1 MHSPAPPRIDLSLQT
16 EIDVL
21 QRENAVL
28 RAEVTQLR
36 SSLRMRAATIFAE
49 AASSPR
55 ALISAPGRLWSL
67 GREILNARAWRRV
80 ILGLECGLP
89 DDALR
94 HTAPGAS
101 SASAVKKLGRHVLSV
116 TGVPRPAVHVTDPAL
131 IEAVARIEELTSLVR
146 DGADWPA
153 PAAQIASPVSSRRVL
168 MALHTGQPDQTNGY
182 ARRSHEILTAL
193 SALGWEVQGALRSP
207 ANAAGIPEALTNLY
221 HRIGPVIPKNNGLEA
236 YVTAYADRLF
246 EDIQRTR
253 PALVHAASN
262 HVTGRAAA
270 LAARRAGLP
279 FIYEVRGLW
288 EVTRQSVEPLYANAL
303 GYRAQRRMEFETAQA
318 ADRLLV
324 NGQAIADLFREAGIP
339 SKRIVQVPNGVA
351 TDEAPNPAITSA
363 LKARWGLDARPVIG
377 FAGSITSYEGLADV
391 LAACASLKHVPFQLL
406 IIGDGPDMPALQTEA
421 KRLGLDGQICWT
433 GRVTPEE
440 ARTAYAFID
449 IAPLVRKDSPVT
461 RLVPPLKPLDVMAGK
476 AALIVSDLPPLTEF
490 AADGRGMIVPPGSPT
505 ALAAALQS
513 LLQDE
518 ASRTAMTQAAFA
530 WIHKTRTWPEI
541 AARIAGVYN
550 ELLPRL
556 SPP

>member
-1 MHSPAPPRIDLSLQT
+1 MRSPEAPRTDLSSQA
-16 EIDVL
+16 EIDAL

-94 HTAPGAS
+94 HTAPGPG
-101 SASAVKKLGRHVLSV
+101 SASTIKKLGRHILSG
-116 TGVPRPAVHVTDPAL
+116 TDLPRPALHVTDPAL
-131 IEAVARIEELTSLVR
+131 IEAVSRIDELTRLVR
-146 DGADWPA
+146 DGPDWPP
-153 PAAQIASPVSSRRVL
+153 PAAQAAGPVSSRRVL

-193 SALGWEVQGALRSP
+193 SALGWEAQGALRSP
-207 ANAAGIPEALTNLY
+207 ANDTGIPEALANLY
-221 HRIGPVIPKNNGLEA
+221 HRIGPVIPETNGLDA
-236 YVTAYADRLF
+236 YIAAYADRLF

-288 EVTRQSVEPLYANAL
+288 EVTRQSVEPLYAGAL
-303 GYRAQRRMEFETAQA
+303 GYRAQRRMEIETAKA
-318 ADRLLV
+318 ADRLFV
-324 NGQAIADLFREAGIP
+324 NGEAIADLFRDAGIP
-339 SKRIVQVPNGVA
+339 SERIVQVPNGVA
-351 TDEAPNPAITSA
+351 PDQAPDPAAASA
-363 LKARWGLDARPVIG
+363 LKARWGLDDRPVIG
-377 FAGSITSYEGLADV
+377 FAGSITSYEGLAD
-391 LAACASLKHVPFQLL
+391 LFAACASLKHVPFQLL
-406 IIGDGPDMPALQTEA
+406 IIGDGPDMPALQNEA

-433 GRVTPEE
+433 GRVTPED

-490 AADGRGMIVPPGSPT
+490 AADGRGVIVPPGSPT

-530 WIHKTRTWPEI
+530 WIHKARTWPEI
-541 AARIAGVYN
+541 ASRIAGVYSD
-550 ELLPRL
+550 LLSRL
-556 SPP
+556 PPA